1 MSFIS
6 GICFTSIF
14 TITISLLIY
23 ETTSAQAD
31 LSLTGVVISEEDGKP
46 VSYVT
51 VNIKSTNRH
60 TLTNDSGRFLIPV
73 KDKALFINPGVSI
86 SNQG

>member
-1 MSFIS
+1 MKIFI
-6 GICFTSIF
+6 SIF

-23 ETTSAQAD
+23 ETTTSQAD

-60 TLTNDSGRFLIPV
+60 TN
-73 KDKALFINPGVSI
+73 
-86 SNQG
+86 